1 VDYAL
6 KYQNQNKVFIEV
18 KKIGIDL
25 EKHQEQLLNYSF
37 QEGVK
42 LAVLSNGIGWWLFLP
57 LREGSWEQRKFYTIE
72 IFDQEPKDIAQKF
85 VDFLSKNSVISGNAI
100 ENAEKLFK
108 SKQKEALIKENLPKA
123 WNKLLR
129 ESNEDLI
136 ELLADTTEKLCGYKP
151 TDEVVE
157 QFITSYILQLESS
170 DVLKT
175 VVPRTQSIIPTQQKQ
190 NDDLSFAYKQVSSFI
205 FNGKRQIVR
214 TWRDLLIQVSILM
227 LNRHQDQFSEVLK
240 LSGRKRP
247 YFSKNPKELRYP
259 EKLNGTDI
267 YVETNLSATN
277 IMTLTRRI
285 LTLFGHSDNEWVI
298 EYR

>member
-1 VDYAL
+1 
-6 KYQNQNKVFIEV
+6 
-18 KKIGIDL
+18 
-25 EKHQEQLLNYSF
+25 
-37 QEGVK
+37 
-42 LAVLSNGIGWWLFLP
+42 
-57 LREGSWEQRKFYTIE
+57 
-72 IFDQEPKDIAQKF
+72 
-85 VDFLSKNSVISGNAI
+85 
-100 ENAEKLFK
+100 
-108 SKQKEALIKENLPKA
+108 
-123 WNKLLR
+123 
-129 ESNEDLI
+129 
-136 ELLADTTEKLCGYKP
+136 LCGYKP